1 MSEKKVLFIGGSDCS
16 VGAGLFADM
25 ETAFKLDIPGCV
37 AVTSVTA
44 QNNTH
49 YLKQSIVES
58 ALLRAQI
65 QAVDQSIGAIKI
77 GMLPDSA
84 SIEIVS
90 DFLEKHLEIPSVLD
104 PVFFSSTG
112 ANLFS
117 LDSLVLL
124 KSNLLSK
131 ITLLTPNAKEAAIIT
146 GCECSNLNQTTLN
159 ADEIVR
165 LGARAVLIKGGHIDG
180 AECIDTLVQKGE
192 NTIYLKNKR
201 IAGGEVA
208 RGTGCR
214 LASAIAC
221 YLCKGDGILDATQ
234 KAKEFVR
241 TYIKSQTTKLTGQE
255 LF

>member
-1 MSEKKVLFIGGSDCS
+1 MIFWRRRAFCIYIICQAESCNGKKAQVIKIFLFSCLRKKFFSSEVLIVLLERAF
-16 VGAGLFADM
+16 FADM
-25 ETAFKLDIPGCV
+25 ETAFKLAIPSCV

-146 GCECSNLNQTTLN
+146 GFECSNLNQTTLN

-192 NTIYLKNKR
+192 NTILP
-201 IAGGEVA
+201 
-208 RGTGCR
+208 
-214 LASAIAC
+214 
-221 YLCKGDGILDATQ
+221 
-234 KAKEFVR
+234 
-241 TYIKSQTTKLTGQE
+241 
-255 LF
+255 